1 MCKINPSFSVSGV
14 KKWLVEEEGQLI
26 GTAEEDDEDDRW
38 FWGDREG
45 WSSEADEPGENSG
58 RGPCFYIKA
67 QHAHPAH
74 GKGRRRRVSVSW
86 LLSI

>member
-67 QHAHPAH
+67 QHAHPPPPFPPLPLATS
-74 GKGRRRRVSVSW
+74 RAAA
-86 LLSI
+86 